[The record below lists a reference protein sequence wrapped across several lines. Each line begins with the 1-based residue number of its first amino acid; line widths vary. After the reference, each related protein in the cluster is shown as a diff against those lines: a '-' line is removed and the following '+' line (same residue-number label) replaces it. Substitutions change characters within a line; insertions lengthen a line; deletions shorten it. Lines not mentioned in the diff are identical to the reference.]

1 MVEHYQTKQ
10 LSGLKMNDNTLQSM
24 ANTITNG
31 NMVQLALK
39 ISETFRSV
47 TEDLAPLVTTQ
58 PQQYGTPAEYIV
70 SMDDVERRLMKV
82 KIRRHVDW
90 IISQIGSSMSLQN
103 T

>member
-90 IISQIGSSMSLQN
+90 IISQIGSSMSL
-103 T
+103 